1 MNVLLYS
8 PDNLNPQRESIRI
21 GYKHNSLILI
31 FPFVLYAELDLET
44 LRGDLHANYRNFIYR
59 WSLLGSSNS
68 FLCDNMA
75 YNSLWRWF
83 IHLLYM
89 GVKSNSRDRVLSEVE
104 KDSFIALPGK
114 GRYTRFLPRKTMCLS
129 LNMYFNCW

>member
-8 PDNLNPQRESIRI
+8 PDNLNPQRESIII

-31 FPFVLYAELDLET
+31 FQFVLYAELDLET

-75 YNSLWRWF
+75 YNSL
-83 IHLLYM
+83 
-89 GVKSNSRDRVLSEVE
+89 
-104 KDSFIALPGK
+104 
-114 GRYTRFLPRKTMCLS
+114 
-129 LNMYFNCW
+129 